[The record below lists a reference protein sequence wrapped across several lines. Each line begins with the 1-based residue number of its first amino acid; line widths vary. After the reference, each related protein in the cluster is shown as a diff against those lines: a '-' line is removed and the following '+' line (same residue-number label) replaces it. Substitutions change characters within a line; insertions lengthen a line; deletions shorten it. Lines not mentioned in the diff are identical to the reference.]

1 MNLLRAAA
9 MVSSLTLVSRITGLL
24 RDVLIAKVFG
34 ASPLTDAFWVAFRI
48 PNLFRRLFAEGAF
61 SQAFV
66 PILGEARS
74 QRRDSEVRALLDSVA
89 TVMAWAL
96 LLLSVVGVLAA
107 PVLVFVLG
115 SGLMQSDSHELAV
128 LMTRIMFPYIVC
140 MSGVALASAIL
151 NTWRHFAI
159 PAATPVLLNLAMIG
173 ASLWLAPRMD
183 TPVLAL
189 AIGVMLGGVLQLAV
203 QLAALRR
210 LAYLPRLRLD
220 PRPAWR
226 HEGVQRVLQQM
237 LPATLGVSVAQ
248 LSLIINTNIATWL
261 EAGSVSW
268 LSFADRLMEFP
279 SALLGVALAT
289 VLLPSLSQA
298 YAEGQSERYSSL
310 LDWGL
315 RLILLLGLPAML
327 GMALLAEGLV
337 ATLFHYGAFD
347 ARDVQKTSLAVMAYS
362 AGLLGI
368 MAVKVLAPGFYAKQD
383 IRTPVRIAVLVL
395 VVTQIMNL
403 ALVPWLGHAG
413 LALSI
418 GLGATLNA
426 ALLFAGLRRR
436 GDYRPSPGWGR
447 FGLRVLVALGVMGMA
462 VWWIDQRLD
471 WISLQ
476 ARPWMRPLCLGAA
489 VAAAVVSYFGVLMLL
504 GERLGQLLRRR

>member
-1 MNLLRAAA
+1 
-9 MVSSLTLVSRITGLL
+9 
-24 RDVLIAKVFG
+24 
-34 ASPLTDAFWVAFRI
+34 
-48 PNLFRRLFAEGAF
+48 
-61 SQAFV
+61 
-66 PILGEARS
+66 
-74 QRRDSEVRALLDSVA
+74 
-89 TVMAWAL
+89 
-96 LLLSVVGVLAA
+96 
-107 PVLVFVLG
+107 
-115 SGLMQSDSHELAV
+115 
-128 LMTRIMFPYIVC
+128 
-140 MSGVALASAIL
+140 
-151 NTWRHFAI
+151 
-159 PAATPVLLNLAMIG
+159 
-173 ASLWLAPRMD
+173 
-183 TPVLAL
+183 
-189 AIGVMLGGVLQLAV
+189 
-203 QLAALRR
+203 
-210 LAYLPRLRLD
+210 
-220 PRPAWR
+220 
-226 HEGVQRVLQQM
+226 M

-298 YAEGQSERYSSL
+298 HAEGQAERYSSL

-315 RLILLLGLPAML
+315 RLILLLGLPAMV

-347 ARDVQKTSLAVMAYS
+347 ARDVQNTSLAVMAYA

-383 IRTPVRIAVLVL
+383 IRTPVRIAILVLVL
-395 VVTQIMNL
+395 TQVMNL
-403 ALVPWLGHAG
+403 ALVPWLAHAG

-426 ALLFAGLRRR
+426 ALLFVGLRRR
-436 GDYRPSPGWGR
+436 GDYRPSPGWWR
-447 FGLRVLVALGVMGMA
+447 FGLRVAVALGVMGTA

-471 WISLQ
+471 WIALQ
-476 ARPWMRPLCLGAA
+476 AQPWLRPLWLGAA
-489 VAAAVVSYFGVLMLL
+489 VAAAVVTYFGVLVLL